1 VDLAFEIWD
10 VFSRERLL
18 GNPLAVFPDA
28 TAVPDEQMGAI
39 AREMAHSETT
49 FVIPRAAS
57 VEQEKG
63 VRVRIFSKAGTEMPF
78 AGHPTLG
85 TAFALWT
92 KRQTRTDVEG
102 HSIVLAEN
110 IGPIPVRFFDRD
122 GIWEGEMLQT
132 DPVFAE
138 THAASVMAPLLGL
151 TAGDIDAA
159 LPLENIS
166 TGRPNVVV
174 MLRSRDAM
182 RRVSVN
188 WREVD
193 SYFASGDRE
202 RGVYLLTHDGGR
214 WFARK
219 PTRSGDDPVTGS
231 AGGCAA
237 AYLVKH
243 GLAESGARVVLH
255 QGFEVKRQ
263 GAMLVSARLEG
274 KRVTGVMVGGS
285 AVLSA
290 RGVLTI

>member
-1 VDLAFEIWD
+1 MDVAFEIWD

-28 TAVPDEQMGAI
+28 SSVPEAQMGAI

-49 FVIPRAAS
+49 FVIPRAEG
-57 VEQEKG
+57 VEHEKG
-63 VRVRIFSKAGTEMPF
+63 VRVRIFSKAGMEMPF

-85 TAFALWT
+85 TAFSLWT

-102 HSIVLAEN
+102 HCIVLDEN
-110 IGPIPVRFFDRD
+110 IGPIPVRFFDRH
-122 GIWEGEMLQT
+122 GMWEGEMRQT
-132 DPVFAE
+132 DPVIAE
-138 THAASVMAPLLGL
+138 VHPPATLAPLLGV
-151 TAGDIDAA
+151 AVSDIDPA

-166 TGRPNVVV
+166 TGRPNVIVV
-174 MLRSRDAM
+174 LRSRDAVG
-182 RRVSVN
+182 RVAVD
-188 WREVD
+188 WRGLD
-193 SYFASGDRE
+193 GYFASGDRE
-202 RGVYLLTHDGGR
+202 RGLYLLTREGDR

-219 PTRSGDDPVTGS
+219 PGRTGDDPVTGS

-237 AYLVKH
+237 AYLVRH
-243 GLAESGARVVLH
+243 GLVKEGDRVVLH
-255 QGFEVKRQ
+255 QGSEVKRQ
-263 GAMLVSARLEG
+263 GEMVVSARLDG